1 MCSWCWGYRPVS
13 DEIFASLPATVELV
27 KVVGGL
33 APDSDEPMPQD
44 LRQKL
49 PDIWRAI
56 HDRLGTEFNY
66 DFWSKCEP
74 RRSTYPSCRAVLAAG
89 EQGRYDEMV
98 DAIQRAYYL
107 RAMNPSDVDTLT
119 QLATE
124 MKMDVDRFITA
135 MQSET
140 LESELIRQVGF
151 SRQSPID
158 GFPSLALDVSGSLV
172 SVQRDYLN
180 SQVTLDHIDQ
190 LLS

>member
-1 MCSWCWGYRPVS
+1 
-13 DEIFASLPATVELV
+13 
-27 KVVGGL
+27 
-33 APDSDEPMPQD
+33 
-44 LRQKL
+44 
-49 PDIWRAI
+49 
-56 HDRLGTEFNY
+56 
-66 DFWSKCEP
+66 
-74 RRSTYPSCRAVLAAG
+74 
-89 EQGRYDEMV
+89 
-98 DAIQRAYYL
+98 
-107 RAMNPSDVDTLT
+107 MNPSDVDTLT

-180 SQVTLDHIDQ
+180 SQVTLDHIKQ

>member
-1 MCSWCWGYRPVS
+1 
-13 DEIFASLPATVELV
+13 VELV
-27 KVVGGL
+27 KIVGGL
-33 APDSDEPMPQD
+33 APDSNEPMSQD

-49 PDIWRAI
+49 PGIWRAI

-66 DFWSKCEP
+66 DFWSECEP
-74 RRSTYPSCRAVLAAG
+74 RRSTYPSCRAALAAG

-107 RAMNPSDVDTLT
+107 RAMNPSDVGTLT

-124 MKMDVDRFITA
+124 MKLDVDRFTMT
-135 MQSET
+135 MQSEA
-140 LESELIRQVGF
+140 LESELTRQVTF

-172 SVQRDYLN
+172 SVQRDYLD
-180 SQVTLDHIDQ
+180 SQPTLNHIDQ